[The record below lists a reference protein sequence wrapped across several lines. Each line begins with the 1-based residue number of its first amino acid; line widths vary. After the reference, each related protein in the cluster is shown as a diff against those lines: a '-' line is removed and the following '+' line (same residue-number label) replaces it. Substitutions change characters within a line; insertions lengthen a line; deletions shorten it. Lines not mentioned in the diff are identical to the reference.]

1 MELEFKHAG
10 MSVSFECDGDD
21 HYDHVDLLHKIAA
34 LVEELASHTG
44 VSLVVMSDYKDEDA
58 QDEDAENKPVGS
70 SRAAGL
76 DA

>member
-10 MSVSFECDGDD
+10 LSVSFECDGDD

-44 VSLVVMSDYKDEDA
+44 VSLVVMSDYKDNDA
-58 QDEDAENKPVGS
+58 QDEDAETTNWPE
-70 SRAAGL
+70 
-76 DA
+76 

>member
-44 VSLVVMSDYKDEDA
+44 VSLVIMSDYVDKEEEDA
-58 QDEDAENKPVGS
+58 DDDADKPS
-70 SRAAGL
+70 WPR
-76 DA
+76 D

>member
-10 MSVSFECDGDD
+10 LSVSFECDGDD

-34 LVEELASHTG
+34 LVEELSSHTG

-58 QDEDAENKPVGS
+58 QDEDAETTHWPE
-70 SRAAGL
+70 
-76 DA
+76 

>member
-10 MSVSFECDGDD
+10 LSVSFECDGDD

-44 VSLVVMSDYKDEDA
+44 VSLVVMSDFKEQDED
-58 QDEDAENKPVGS
+58 DEDAETTNWPE
-70 SRAAGL
+70 
-76 DA
+76 

>member
-44 VSLVVMSDYKDEDA
+44 VSLVVMSDYKESDEDDSE
-58 QDEDAENKPVGS
+58 QDDNNWED
-70 SRAAGL
+70 
-76 DA
+76 

>member
-44 VSLVVMSDYKDEDA
+44 VSLVVMSEYADKNEETEDDDNWKD
-58 QDEDAENKPVGS
+58 
-70 SRAAGL
+70 
-76 DA
+76 

>member
-10 MSVSFECDGDD
+10 LSVSFECDGDD

-44 VSLVVMSDYKDEDA
+44 VSLVVMSEYADKSEEAEDDENWAD
-58 QDEDAENKPVGS
+58 
-70 SRAAGL
+70 
-76 DA
+76 

>member
-10 MSVSFECDGDD
+10 LSVSFECDGDD

-44 VSLVVMSDYKDEDA
+44 VSLVVMSDYKEQDED
-58 QDEDAENKPVGS
+58 DEDAETTNWPE
-70 SRAAGL
+70 
-76 DA
+76 

>member
-10 MSVSFECDGDD
+10 LSVSFECDGDD

-44 VSLVVMSDYKDEDA
+44 VSLVVMSDYKEQDA
-58 QDEDAENKPVGS
+58 DDEDAETTHWPE
-70 SRAAGL
+70 
-76 DA
+76 

>member
-10 MSVSFECDGDD
+10 LSVSFECDGDD

-44 VSLVVMSDYKDEDA
+44 VSLVVISDFKE
-58 QDEDAENKPVGS
+58 QDEDDGDAETTNWPE
-70 SRAAGL
+70 
-76 DA
+76 

>member
-10 MSVSFECDGDD
+10 LSVSFECDGDD

-44 VSLVVMSDYKDEDA
+44 VSLVVISDYKESDEDDSE
-58 QDEDAENKPVGS
+58 QDDNKWED
-70 SRAAGL
+70 
-76 DA
+76 

>member
-44 VSLVVMSDYKDEDA
+44 VSLVVMSEYVDKDED
-58 QDEDAENKPVGS
+58 DA
-70 SRAAGL
+70 
-76 DA
+76 DADDNWAD

>member
-44 VSLVVMSDYKDEDA
+44 VSLVVMSDFKDSDT
-58 QDEDAENKPVGS
+58 DNEDAETTNWPE
-70 SRAAGL
+70 
-76 DA
+76 

>member
-10 MSVSFECDGDD
+10 LSVSYECDGDD

-44 VSLVVMSDYKDEDA
+44 VSLVVISDFKEQDED
-58 QDEDAENKPVGS
+58 DEDAETTNWPE
-70 SRAAGL
+70 
-76 DA
+76 

>member
-44 VSLVVMSDYKDEDA
+44 VSLVVMSDYKDDDA
-58 QDEDAENKPVGS
+58 QDEDAETTNWPE
-70 SRAAGL
+70 
-76 DA
+76 

>member
-44 VSLVVMSDYKDEDA
+44 VSLVVMSEYVDKSEETED
-58 QDEDAENKPVGS
+58 DDKWN
-70 SRAAGL
+70 
-76 DA
+76 D

>member
-10 MSVSFECDGDD
+10 LSVSFECDGDD

-44 VSLVVMSDYKDEDA
+44 VSLVVMSDYKDKDA
-58 QDEDAENKPVGS
+58 QDEDAETTNWPE
-70 SRAAGL
+70 
-76 DA
+76 

>member
-10 MSVSFECDGDD
+10 LSVSFECDGDD

-44 VSLVVMSDYKDEDA
+44 VSLVVMSDYKE
-58 QDEDAENKPVGS
+58 QDEDAE
-70 SRAAGL
+70 
-76 DA
+76 DAETTNWPE

>member
-10 MSVSFECDGDD
+10 LSVSFECDGDD

-58 QDEDAENKPVGS
+58 QDEDAKTTHWPE
-70 SRAAGL
+70 
-76 DA
+76 

>member
-44 VSLVVMSDYKDEDA
+44 VNLVIMSDYADNDNESEDTDETWAD
-58 QDEDAENKPVGS
+58 
-70 SRAAGL
+70 
-76 DA
+76 

>member
-10 MSVSFECDGDD
+10 LSVSFECDGDD

-58 QDEDAENKPVGS
+58 QDEDAENTNWPE
-70 SRAAGL
+70 
-76 DA
+76 

>member
-44 VSLVVMSDYKDEDA
+44 VSLVVMSDYKEDTEA
-58 QDEDAENKPVGS
+58 SDDDDNWNE
-70 SRAAGL
+70 
-76 DA
+76 

>member
-10 MSVSFECDGDD
+10 LSVSFECDGDD

-44 VSLVVMSDYKDEDA
+44 VSLVVMSDYADKSEESEDDENWAD
-58 QDEDAENKPVGS
+58 
-70 SRAAGL
+70 
-76 DA
+76 

>member
-10 MSVSFECDGDD
+10 LSISFECDGDD

-44 VSLVVMSDYKDEDA
+44 VSLVVMSDYADKSEESEDDENWAD
-58 QDEDAENKPVGS
+58 
-70 SRAAGL
+70 
-76 DA
+76 

>member
-44 VSLVVMSDYKDEDA
+44 VSLVIMSDFVEDDDSKSDTDDETW
-58 QDEDAENKPVGS
+58 ED
-70 SRAAGL
+70 
-76 DA
+76 

>member
-10 MSVSFECDGDD
+10 LSVSFECDGDD

-58 QDEDAENKPVGS
+58 DDEDAETTNWPE
-70 SRAAGL
+70 
-76 DA
+76 

>member
-1 MELEFKHAG
+1 MELEFKRAG

-44 VSLVVMSDYKDEDA
+44 VSLVVISDHKEGEDS
-58 QDEDAENKPVGS
+58 DSDDDNWNE
-70 SRAAGL
+70 
-76 DA
+76 

>member
-10 MSVSFECDGDD
+10 LSVSFECDGDD

-44 VSLVVMSDYKDEDA
+44 VSLVVMSDYADDKSEETEDDENWAD
-58 QDEDAENKPVGS
+58 
-70 SRAAGL
+70 
-76 DA
+76 

>member
-44 VSLVVMSDYKDEDA
+44 VSLVVMSDYKESDEDDSE
-58 QDEDAENKPVGS
+58 QDDNKWED
-70 SRAAGL
+70 
-76 DA
+76 

>member
-44 VSLVVMSDYKDEDA
+44 VSLVVMSDYADKSEESEDDENWAD
-58 QDEDAENKPVGS
+58 
-70 SRAAGL
+70 
-76 DA
+76 

>member
-34 LVEELASHTG
+34 LVEELSSHTG
-44 VSLVVMSDYKDEDA
+44 VNLVIMSDYADKDTDED
-58 QDEDAENKPVGS
+58 DSTEETGWPRD
-70 SRAAGL
+70 
-76 DA
+76 

>member
-10 MSVSFECDGDD
+10 LSVSFECDGDD

-44 VSLVVMSDYKDEDA
+44 VSLVVMSDYKDDDG
-58 QDEDAENKPVGS
+58 QDEDAETTNWPE
-70 SRAAGL
+70 
-76 DA
+76 

>member
-44 VSLVVMSDYKDEDA
+44 VSLVVMSDYADSDEEATDDKDDNWA
-58 QDEDAENKPVGS
+58 D
-70 SRAAGL
+70 
-76 DA
+76 

>member
-44 VSLVVMSDYKDEDA
+44 VSLVVMSDYADKEED
-58 QDEDAENKPVGS
+58 DAD
-70 SRAAGL
+70 
-76 DA
+76 DANEPGWPRD

>member
-44 VSLVVMSDYKDEDA
+44 VSLVVMSDYQESEDN
-58 QDEDAENKPVGS
+58 DTDSDDDNWNE
-70 SRAAGL
+70 
-76 DA
+76 